1 MLSAVIMAGGKGT
14 RFWPLSREKTPKQLL
29 ALMGGETMLQA
40 AVSRLEGFV
49 APERVIVVCGAAS
62 ENQTRAQLPGLPP
75 ENVVAEPEG
84 RNTAACVAL
93 AAMMVKARDP
103 EAVMAVFPADHAIA
117 RPAELMRAAKA
128 LAELIGRR
136 PELLCTIGIS
146 PSYPETGYG
155 YIQRG
160 ARIGEGL
167 FSARAFL
174 EKPPLQTAAGYV
186 ASGEHYWNAGM
197 FFWRAD
203 AILQALARHAP
214 DLVAAMAPIEHAI
227 GTPRF
232 EAAMRDVYPT
242 LPSISIDYAVMEKA
256 APEGIVAVA
265 PCDPGWSDVGSW
277 RALYDLV
284 DAGAQ
289 GNRVVEGNLV
299 AVDATGLL
307 VHARGRAVAVV
318 GAKNLVVV
326 VTDDAALVVDRDRAQ
341 ETRLVTEKLREMG
354 LTELL

>member
-1 MLSAVIMAGGKGT
+1 
-14 RFWPLSREKTPKQLL
+14 
-29 ALMGGETMLQA
+29 
-40 AVSRLEGFV
+40 
-49 APERVIVVCGAAS
+49 
-62 ENQTRAQLPGLPP
+62 
-75 ENVVAEPEG
+75 
-84 RNTAACVAL
+84 
-93 AAMMVKARDP
+93 
-103 EAVMAVFPADHAIA
+103 
-117 RPAELMRAAKA
+117 
-128 LAELIGRR
+128 
-136 PELLCTIGIS
+136 
-146 PSYPETGYG
+146 
-155 YIQRG
+155 
-160 ARIGEGL
+160 
-167 FSARAFL
+167 
-174 EKPPLQTAAGYV
+174 
-186 ASGEHYWNAGM
+186 
-197 FFWRAD
+197 
-203 AILQALARHAP
+203 
-214 DLVAAMAPIEHAI
+214 
-227 GTPRF
+227 
-232 EAAMRDVYPT
+232 MRDVYPT